1 MQPIEPTRWP
11 PSGGPESFTCQPADS
26 CGSRSSECSAADTAP
41 ASSSPRPSSSLPRSS
56 RFSSAKS
63 SGSATAGA
71 KFYARTGNIGSAAIE
86 SGSNPDPPTYHTDDI
101 MLTITGPAMATLAMN
116 HGPTEISPDVVHIP
130 PVRRRRRG
138 KRRSTSPAAQETD
151 QQVEPPVRD
160 QPPDELGSLRAR
172 RRAGARYL
180 VTGGAVWVTLLGMQG
195 SRHGLDV
202 AFDLLLVLA
211 IASVTLVIVV
221 IVRVHRRIRALE
233 EHQTPSLPTIP
244 TEKPRHS
251 TDP

>member
-1 MQPIEPTRWP
+1 MRR
-11 PSGGPESFTCQPADS
+11 SGAKHEIPLAVRAHFRAVLARGKKVLARVVYPLGAS
-26 CGSRSSECSAADTAP
+26 CILLAI
-41 ASSSPRPSSSLPRSS
+41 
-56 RFSSAKS
+56 FM
-63 SGSATAGA
+63 ATAGPDSIPVA
-71 KFYARTGNIGSAAIE
+71 LTGMICLALLIVWVGLFVYYCVRLIWIGFTDYLRWKR
-86 SGSNPDPPTYHTDDI
+86 GDPPP
-101 MLTITGPAMATLAMN
+101 G
-116 HGPTEISPDVVHIP
+116 
-130 PVRRRRRG
+130 
-138 KRRSTSPAAQETD
+138 AQETD

-251 TDP
+251 TDQ